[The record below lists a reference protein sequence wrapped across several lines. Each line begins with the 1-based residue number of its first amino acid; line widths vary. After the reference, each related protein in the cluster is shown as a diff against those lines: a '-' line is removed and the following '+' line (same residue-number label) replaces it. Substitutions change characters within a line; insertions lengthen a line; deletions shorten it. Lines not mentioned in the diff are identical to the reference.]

1 MDIQRVQVSS
11 LVFDDKLVEI
21 RPTNPVFV
29 SRYRQAMRQG
39 AKFPRPIV
47 EKKTLILSSGNH
59 RVTAYLEE
67 YGPDHLIDVE
77 VRTYASQRERFRDA
91 AEENAKCGNPLD
103 GISQRRFANEL
114 LKLGDTAEDISRLF
128 DVSVKRIEEWCG
140 HTVIVTGGG
149 KKNEVM
155 PIKRGPKIEGGKVT
169 REQYEQHIEHDRGMP
184 ASPLANQLSRWL
196 DNGWIKAEDEKS
208 VEALRELSDKLY
220 TFFAGLKKKVK
231 V

>member
-21 RPTNPVFV
+21 RPINTVFV
-29 SRYRQAMRQG
+29 SRYRQAMRQE

-47 EKKTLILSSGNH
+47 EKKTLIIASGNH

-77 VRTYASQRERFRDA
+77 IRAYTSQRERLRDA

-114 LKLGDTAEDISRLF
+114 LKMGDTAEEISKLF

-155 PIKRGPKIEGGKVT
+155 PIKRGPKIEGEKVT
-169 REQYEQHIEHDRGMP
+169 RVQYEEHIEHDRGMP
-184 ASPLANQLSRWL
+184 CSPLANQLSRWL
-196 DNGWIKAEDEKS
+196 DNGWIKAGDERS
-208 VEALRELSDKLY
+208 VEALRELNDKIV
-220 TFFAGLKKKVK
+220 TFLAGIKQGVTA
-231 V
+231 